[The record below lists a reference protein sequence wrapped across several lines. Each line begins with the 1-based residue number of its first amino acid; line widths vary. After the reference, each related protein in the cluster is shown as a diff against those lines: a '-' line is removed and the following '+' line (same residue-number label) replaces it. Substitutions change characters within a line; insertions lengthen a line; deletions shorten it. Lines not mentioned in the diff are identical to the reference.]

1 MGAVVVDKGGTIAVD
16 WGNFRNNGALA
27 TRFSGCDWR
36 NGPPNPA
43 TAITRSDVCVS
54 ALKQTHLAKAAL
66 RFG

>member
-16 WGNFRNNGALA
+16 WGNFRNNGARVARYTGRACGAGLRA
-27 TRFSGCDWR
+27 S
-36 NGPPNPA
+36 A